1 MFFQPQPRTTR
12 VGSAYG
18 MLVLTFYTAVHQ
30 VRKSHKNAVI
40 GLALNIVQILIFIG
54 IMYFI
59 MYIMGRTGGR
69 IRGDQLVY
77 IVSGIAMFITH
88 VKTMSAVTG
97 ADGPT
102 SAMMKHSP
110 MNTIVAI
117 ASAALST
124 LYLQVLSIC
133 IILYGYHC
141 IFTPITID
149 QPAGTVGMF
158 LLSWISGIAI
168 GLIARSITPWSPTF
182 FGFVATVYKRANV
195 IASGKMLVANAT
207 PTAILQYFDWN
218 PLFHIIDQGRGFI
231 FLNYNP
237 HNSTISYPV
246 KMTIIF
252 FIIGLMCEYYTRKY
266 QSASWGVG
274 KR

>member
-1 MFFQPQPRTTR
+1 MFQPIVRTNGR
-12 VGSAYG
+12 GSAWS
-18 MLVLTFYTAVHQ
+18 MLTLTFYSAVHQ
-30 VRKSHKNAVI
+30 IRKSHKNAVI
-40 GLALNIVQILIFIG
+40 GLALNIIQILIFIG
-54 IMYFI
+54 VMYFV
-59 MYIMGRTGGR
+59 MYIMGRTGMR
-69 IRGDQLVY
+69 LRGDKLVY

-88 VKTMSAVTG
+88 IKTMGAVTG

-117 ASAALST
+117 AAASLST
-124 LYLQVLSIC
+124 LYTQVLSIA

-141 IFTPITID
+141 IFAPVTID
-149 QPAGTVGMF
+149 QPVPTFFMF
-158 LLSWISGIAI
+158 MLSWVSGIGL
-168 GLIARSITPWSPTF
+168 GLIVRSITPWSPTF

-207 PTAILQYFDWN
+207 PMAILQYFDWN
-218 PLFHIIDQGRGFI
+218 PLFHIIDQARGFI
-231 FLNYNP
+231 FLNYYP
-237 HNSTISYPV
+237 RNSSVEYPV
-246 KMTIIF
+246 KMTIVF